1 MLLHFRSVFASRFH
15 RVFYIV
21 CVVFVCSYI
30 FFDVLD
36 LDGSNFPR
44 LLTPVERSV
53 IIAETVSLVDL
64 RDFRDT
70 AAFLGNVVL
79 LLTDPFV
86 NHNRLRRQTK
96 ALRLSPLISIRI
108 HGYRVGLP
116 RDSVAD
122 PTSPYH

>member
-44 LLTPVERSV
+44 LLTPVTRAV
-53 IIAETVSLVDL
+53 IVAETVAVIDLQDSRKPAAPWGSVALLFTDLFEKCSRLV
-64 RDFRDT
+64 
-70 AAFLGNVVL
+70 
-79 LLTDPFV
+79 
-86 NHNRLRRQTK
+86 RQTK
-96 ALRLSPLISIRI
+96 AGGLDSARS
-108 HGYRVGLP
+108 HGYRTGLP

>member
-1 MLLHFRSVFASRFH
+1 MRLLHFRAIFPSRFH

-44 LLTPVERSV
+44 LLAPVARAV
-53 IIAETVSLVDL
+53 IVAETLVVIEIQDTRKHAAPLGSVALLFTDL
-64 RDFRDT
+64 FEKCSR
-70 AAFLGNVVL
+70 L
-79 LLTDPFV
+79 LW
-86 NHNRLRRQTK
+86 QTK
-96 ALRLSPLISIRI
+96 ATGLDSVRFHGHRI
-108 HGYRVGLP
+108 GLP

-122 PTSPYH
+122 ASPYH

>member
-1 MLLHFRSVFASRFH
+1 MLLLHFRAIFPSRFH

-21 CVVFVCSYI
+21 CVAFVCSYI

-44 LLTPVERSV
+44 LLTPVARAV
-53 IIAETVSLVDL
+53 IVAETLVVIEIQDTRKHAAPLGSVALLFTDL
-64 RDFRDT
+64 FEKCSR
-70 AAFLGNVVL
+70 L
-79 LLTDPFV
+79 LW
-86 NHNRLRRQTK
+86 QTK
-96 ALRLSPLISIRI
+96 ATRLDSARS

-122 PTSPYH
+122 ASPYH

>member
-1 MLLHFRSVFASRFH
+1 VLLHFRSVFASRFH

-44 LLTPVERSV
+44 LLTPTQRVFL
-53 IIAETVSLVDL
+53 IAETVPVVDL
-64 RDFRDT
+64 RDFRELAVLSD
-70 AAFLGNVVL
+70 NVAH
-79 LLTDPFV
+79 LLTDPLAKDSR
-86 NHNRLRRQTK
+86 HLRQTK
-96 ALRLSPLISIRI
+96 AAGLDSARS
-108 HGYRVGLP
+108 HGYRTGLP

>member
-1 MLLHFRSVFASRFH
+1 MLLHFRPVFASRFH

-44 LLTPVERSV
+44 LLTPTQRLFL
-53 IIAETVSLVDL
+53 IAETVPVVDL
-64 RDFRDT
+64 RDFRELAVLSD
-70 AAFLGNVVL
+70 NVAH